1 MRPAIRSSV
10 LAVCALVLAA
20 GASAELAP
28 WDQAKVTELAKQLA
42 ATAADLSDS
51 FRKMP
56 APTKGSSQQQSH
68 FLLTRQLRDIRR
80 SADALSSALQQ
91 GGDRKATLARYQ
103 SLMQRVRTARD
114 HARRIT
120 AGTEVTQKADA
131 ARDILNQMA
140 PFYDAN
146 AAPMEPVR
154 R

>member
-1 MRPAIRSSV
+1 MRPAIRFGV
-10 LAVCALVLAA
+10 LATCVLVQA
-20 GASAELAP
+20 ASASAALAP
-28 WDQAKVTELAKQLA
+28 WDQAKVTDLAKQLA
-42 ATAADLSDS
+42 TVTSDLSNS
-51 FRKMP
+51 FRKQP
-56 APTKGSSQQQSH
+56 VPTKGSPQRQSH

-80 SADALSSALQQ
+80 SADALSSALQA

-131 ARDILNQMA
+131 ARDILNKMA

-146 AAPMEPVR
+146 AAPMAPVQR
-154 R
+154 

>member
-10 LAVCALVLAA
+10 LVGCALVLAV
-20 GASAELAP
+20 GASADLAP
-28 WDQAKVTELAKQLA
+28 WDQAKVTDLAKQLA
-42 ATAADLSDS
+42 AVTAELSDS
-51 FRKMP
+51 FRKQPVP
-56 APTKGSSQQQSH
+56 AKGSPQRQSH

-80 SADALSSALQQ
+80 GAQALSTALQN

-120 AGTEVTQKADA
+120 AGTEVEQKADA
-131 ARDILNQMA
+131 ARDILNQLA
-140 PFYDAN
+140 PFYDAK
-146 AAPMEPVR
+146 ATPMEPVR